1 MNDDVPTAT
10 ASGLR
15 ASDADRERT
24 ARRLGEALGDGRLD
38 HAEYDE
44 RLDTAFAA
52 KTMGELARLIEDLPE
67 SGGSAAASEPGPV
80 VAPAGSADGSGSEN
94 IVAVLASAERTGRW
108 VVEPRTNASNVLG
121 SIELDMREAVLS
133 GPRVVLQCAVLLGS
147 VEVVVPP
154 GVRVENHAN
163 AVLGSVDID
172 GAAPAGA
179 DAPTVAVTGLVLL
192 GSVSVKTRAPDAR
205 D

>member
-38 HAEYDE
+38 HAEYGE
-44 RLDTAFAA
+44 RLDSAFTAT
-52 KTMGELARLIEDLPE
+52 TMGDLARLTEDLP
-67 SGGSAAASEPGPV
+67 GGAEAAAAPAPEA
-80 VAPAGSADGSGSEN
+80 APAGSSVGSEN

-108 VVEPRTNASNVLG
+108 LVEPRTNASNVLG

-147 VEVVVPP
+147 VELVVPP
-154 GVRVENHAN
+154 GIRVVSRAN
-163 AVLGSVDID
+163 AVLGSVDTA
-172 GAAPAGA
+172 GAAPAGP
-179 DAPTVAVTGLVLL
+179 DAPTVEITGLVLL
-192 GSVSVKTRAPDAR
+192 GSVSVTTRGPGAQD
-205 D
+205 